1 MKTIIIE
8 QEEQHLGDV
17 TRNTFPDLDYIK
29 CSWLEY
35 SERNMTRIAAQD
47 RVYATRL
54 SFSALYFR
62 RRTCIPVVVGFVEK
76 THPTPR

>member
-17 TRNTFPDLDYIK
+17 TRNTFPDPEYIK

-35 SERNMTRIAAQD
+35 SEQNMTRIATGD
-47 RVYATRL
+47 RVYATCL
-54 SFSALYFR
+54 SFLLYILEDPR
-62 RRTCIPVVVGFVEK
+62 RIPVVVGFVEK